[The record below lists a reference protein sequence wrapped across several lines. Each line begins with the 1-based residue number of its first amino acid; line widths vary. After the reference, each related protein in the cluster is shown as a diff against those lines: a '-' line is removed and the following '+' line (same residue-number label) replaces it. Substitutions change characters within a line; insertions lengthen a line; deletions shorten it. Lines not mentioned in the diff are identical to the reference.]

1 MAHEPSGGT
10 SINHRKRERE
20 RKECGGQGKKNDQEA
35 LSAVQGL
42 ENFVWVLLL
51 PWVDS
56 L

>member
-1 MAHEPSGGT
+1 MGRTVRRNLDQPRE
-10 SINHRKRERE
+10 KREGEKRVWGS
-20 RKECGGQGKKNDQEA
+20 KGKKNDQEA

-42 ENFVWVLLL
+42 ENFLWVLLL